1 MDNNNCFEKL
11 NIKLS
16 PDNPL
21 FDDCKNFEYIQKVNP
36 VGKKNTFP
44 QHNLTN
50 YRKYFYNEPILKLIE
65 KYNLEPKIFQVAPG
79 WFYNWHRDGFR
90 QAAFN
95 LSLSR
100 NSDSIVLFAHEYPN
114 YNKPYITMES
124 YSYFPTTRIQ
134 YEQDTLY
141 LVNIQIPHCSI
152 NVGTEPRYLLTMG
165 NFTKV
170 LVDSFENNEPDI
182 EYYKSLIETLTID
195 GFINR

>member
-1 MDNNNCFEKL
+1 MNNCFEKL
-11 NIKLS
+11 NIKL
-16 PDNPL
+16 PKNNKL
-21 FDDCKNFEYIQKVNP
+21 FDDCKNFDYVRVVNH

-44 QHNLTN
+44 QYNLTN
-50 YRKYFYNEPILKLIE
+50 YRQYFYNEPILELIE
-65 KYNLEPKIFQVAPG
+65 KYKLEPKIFQVEPG
-79 WFYNWHRDGFR
+79 S
-90 QAAFN
+90 AFN

-100 NSDSIVLFAHEYPN
+100 NSDSVVLFAHEYPN